1 VSKHPRRESPAK
13 ARTQAK
19 AARAQ
24 AEAEQAQT
32 DLAEAKVKVA
42 KEQDAA
48 IARALQE
55 DDEMLAE
62 VCAMQLY
69 CLRLGRLIEEGMLT
83 LTGTIA
89 AIAKMNNT
97 RKARRVTPAQWR
109 AVEADLAVVTGR
121 MLALLPAERALAL
134 ADGPVT
140 IDLDTTDV
148 EVYGAKKRSAT
159 IARR

>member
-13 ARTQAK
+13 A
-19 AARAQ
+19 ARAR
-24 AEAEQAQT
+24 AEAAQAQA

-55 DDEMLAE
+55 DHEMLAE

-83 LTGTIA
+83 
-89 AIAKMNNT
+89 
-97 RKARRVTPAQWR
+97 RPAQS
-109 AVEADLAVVTGR
+109 
-121 MLALLPAERALAL
+121 P
-134 ADGPVT
+134 
-140 IDLDTTDV
+140 
-148 EVYGAKKRSAT
+148 RSP
-159 IARR
+159 R